1 MYLSTLFSDFSR
13 SYIQKIIDNG
23 EVKVNWKVI
32 TKNLKI
38 SYKDEIEVQIQI
50 EKLELQAQNIP
61 LDIVYQDENIAI
73 INKDAGINTHPT
85 PWIDG
90 KSGTLVNALL
100 YHIKDLSSIGGVERP
115 WIVHRL
121 DKDTSWLIMIA
132 KNDQM
137 MVFLQNLLKDKK
149 HISKYY
155 LALVKWHVEEQNFKI
170 ESFIGRHP
178 IDKTRMT
185 SAGNAINPKIA
196 ITYGKVVKYIDDMT
210 LLELKIE
217 TWRTHQIRVHLSAF
231 WYPIVGDKV
240 YGDKQTNEQALK
252 KFWLTRQA
260 LHSYRLEFELYG
272 EPKVF
277 LAELKDDMKKIIWE
291 I

>member
-23 EVKVNWKVI
+23 EVKVNGKII

-38 SYKDEIEVQIQI
+38 SHKDEIEVLIQI
-50 EKLELQAQNIP
+50 EKLELQAQNLP

-85 PWIDG
+85 PWVDG
-90 KSGTLVNALL
+90 KSWTLVNALL
-100 YHIKDLSSIGGVERP
+100 YHIKDLSSIGWVERP

-137 MVFLQNLLKDKK
+137 MVYLQNLLKDKK
-149 HISKYY
+149 NISKYY

-178 IDKTRMT
+178 VDKTRMT
-185 SAGNAINPKIA
+185 SAGNAINPKLA
-196 ITYGKVVKYIDDMT
+196 VTYGKVLKYIDNMT
-210 LLELKIE
+210 LLEMKIE
-217 TWRTHQIRVHLSAF
+217 TGRTHQIRVHLSAF
-231 WYPIVGDKV
+231 GYPIVWDKV
-240 YGDKQTNEQALK
+240 YGNKQTNEEVLNK
-252 KFWLTRQA
+252 YWLTRQA
-260 LHSYRLEFELYG
+260 LHSYRLEFELYW
-272 EPKVF
+272 ESKVF
-277 LAELKDDMKKIIWE
+277 EAELKNDMKKIIWE
-291 I
+291 M